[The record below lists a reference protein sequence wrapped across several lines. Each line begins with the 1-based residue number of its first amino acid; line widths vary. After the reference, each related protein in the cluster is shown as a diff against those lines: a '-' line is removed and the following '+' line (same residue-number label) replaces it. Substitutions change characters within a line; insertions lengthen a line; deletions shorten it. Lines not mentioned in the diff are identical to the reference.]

1 MKHYLEPLA
10 PALLAA
16 FAFPLLSLSGCAPAE
31 DGHDGHDH
39 GAEEEGAHDDH
50 GDEDQHAD
58 EDGHGDHE
66 EHEEGHV
73 ELTETQFRSAGIEVE
88 AAKSARVSEVL
99 ILSGTVA
106 PNADAVLHVTPRVS
120 GQVRSVSK
128 HLGEMVKL
136 GEVLCVLDSVQ
147 LGTAVADYLR
157 DVELV
162 TAGEETLAR
171 EKELFEGRLAAL
183 RVVLEGAIDIQE
195 RIYKREVELQEKAL
209 STVRPML
216 EAQKAYQ
223 MAQLELEKQLTE
235 LRSERDTRVL
245 ELEVRLRTRRID
257 LTAATHRLRT
267 LGLTAEEVEGI
278 DSSSPL
284 LSGEYR
290 MTSPGGGIVVSRHAF
305 AGEFVTAGTKVYIIE
320 NLASVWFVASAFED
334 QLQTLRRGQKVTV
347 ALDAFPASP
356 VSGSVSF
363 IDYHVDP
370 VSRSVG
376 VRITLDNEQLGGWS
390 EDFPIRP
397 GMFGRAEL
405 ETASRMADIV
415 LPERALVHE
424 DAGDFVF
431 VQVEPLAFERRD
443 VTVINVAGDMVEITS
458 GLEQGDMV
466 AVSGTFLLKS
476 AERQSE
482 LGGGHSH

>member
-1 MKHYLEPLA
+1 MKRYLNPFA

-16 FAFPLLSLSGCAPAE
+16 FAFPFLSLSGCAPAE
-31 DGHDGHDH
+31 EGHDGHDH
-39 GAEEEGAHDDH
+39 GAEDESAPDRQGA
-50 GDEDQHAD
+50 EDQHAG
-58 EDGHGDHE
+58 EDVPGGHE

-73 ELTETQFRSAGIEVE
+73 ELTETQFRSAGIEVQ
-88 AAKSARVSEVL
+88 AAKAARVSEML

-106 PNADAVLHVTPRVS
+106 PNADSVLHVTPRVS

-128 HLGEMVKL
+128 HLGEIVEP
-136 GEVLCVLDSVQ
+136 GEALCVLDSVQ

-171 EKELFEGRLAAL
+171 EKELFEGRLTAL
-183 RVVLEGAIDIQE
+183 RTVLEGAIDIQE
-195 RIYKREVELQEKAL
+195 RIYKREAELQEKAL

-216 EAQKAYQ
+216 EAQKAFQ
-223 MAQLELEKQLTE
+223 LAQLELDKQLTE
-235 LRSERDTRVL
+235 LGSERDTRVL
-245 ELEVRLRTRRID
+245 ELEVRVRTRRID
-257 LTAATHRLRT
+257 LTAATNRLRT
-267 LGLTAEEVEGI
+267 LGLTADVVKGLNE
-278 DSSSPL
+278 SSPL

-290 MTSPGGGIVVSRHAF
+290 ITSPGGGVVVSRHAF
-305 AGEFVTAGTKVYIIE
+305 AGEFVAAGTKVYIIE
-320 NLASVWFVASAFED
+320 NLTSVWFVASAFED
-334 QLQTLRRGQKVTV
+334 QLQTLRRGQRVSV
-347 ALDAFPASP
+347 SLDAFEGTP
-356 VSGSVSF
+356 VNGSVSF

-376 VRITLDNEQLGGWS
+376 VRITLDNEQLGAWS
-390 EDFPIRP
+390 EEFPIRP

-415 LPERALVHE
+415 LPESALVHE

-443 VTVINVAGDMVEITS
+443 VSVINVAGDMVEITS
-458 GLEQGDMV
+458 GIEQGDMV